1 MFDAQM
7 SDKKSLVKQT
17 VALLRKR
24 GKKSLEIARHS
35 IEQDEIKH
43 QPLRDALRYFADEMF
58 PHIGHPGL
66 LSVYCEAVGGDP
78 DKTTQIGAAMV
89 MLVSAADIHDDLIDE
104 SKVKNGKRTLFGKY
118 GKDLAVLAGDAFL
131 MKGMY
136 LLEDAMLKFSIDKR
150 NRVLGLIKQAFFDL
164 SSAEAEEVAQRG
176 NIDLSGP
183 LFFEL
188 IKGKSA
194 VSEATGRIGAVL
206 ADGTERDVQNLGEI
220 GYIVGLL
227 GTMRDE
233 FIDVFE
239 PHELN
244 NRFVGEIL
252 PLPVLYVF
260 QDSAKKNRILE
271 LLKEGMLTKKKTEEI
286 VRIVMEAKEIE
297 ILKAEMFLLIEQG
310 LASLTTLSG
319 AKEPLRLLLES
330 TTEDLR

>member
-58 PHIGHPGL
+58 AHIGHPGL

-78 DKTTQIGAAMV
+78 DKTIQIGAAMV

-104 SKVKNGKRTLFGKY
+104 SMVKNRKRTLLGKY
-118 GKDLAVLAGDAFL
+118 GKDVAILAGDAFL

-136 LLEDAMLKFSIDKR
+136 LLDDAILKFPMNKR
-150 NRVLGLIKQAFFDL
+150 NAVLGLIKQAFFDL
-164 SSAEAEEVAQRG
+164 SSAEAEEAAQRG
-176 NIDLSGP
+176 NIELSGP

-286 VRIVMEAKEIE
+286 VGIVMGAKEIE

>member
-206 ADGTERDVQNLGEI
+206 ADRTEKDVQNLGEI

-239 PHELN
+239 PQELN

-286 VRIVMEAKEIE
+286 VRIVMEAKEID

-310 LASLTTLSG
+310 LASLAALSG

-330 TTEDLR
+330 TAEDLH